1 MDKLKFITT
10 VEFWKTVNDISKWI
24 FATLDLALIIV
35 IIWLFSKIAV
45 FRQKL
50 NVKEARETI
59 DKNNPVKIKKVAETE
74 DPHIS
79 KESYLKET
87 VKSKWQDI
95 VSKTETGAEKDLQ
108 IAIIEADSLLDLVLK
123 RNGYPGESLK
133 ERLNAIKQENLL
145 NMDEVWQAH
154 KTRNEIAHNPHFA
167 IVKKDAE
174 KILKFYKNAFQKL
187 KVI

>member
-10 VEFWKTVNDISKWI
+10 LEFWKTVNTVSEWI
-24 FATLDLALIIV
+24 FAILDLALIIAIV
-35 IIWLFSKIAV
+35 WLFSKIAG

-50 NVKEARETI
+50 DVKETREI
-59 DKNNPVKIKKVAETE
+59 NAKKNSVEVENGKSEKINLE
-74 DPHIS
+74 D
-79 KESYLKET
+79 SYLRET

-95 VSKTETGAEKDLQ
+95 VFKIETGTEKDLQ
-108 IAIIEADSLLDLVLK
+108 MAIIEADSLLDLILK
-123 RNGYPGESLK
+123 RKGYPGENLK
-133 ERLNAIKQENLL
+133 ERLSVIKQENLL
-145 NMDEVWQAH
+145 NLDEVWQAH
-154 KTRNEIAHNPHFA
+154 KMRNEIAHNPHFA

>member
-10 VEFWKTVNDISKWI
+10 LEFWKTVNTVSEWI
-24 FATLDLALIIV
+24 FAVLDIFLITAM
-35 IIWLFSKIAV
+35 IWLFSKIAG

-50 NVKEARETI
+50 NIKETREINAKKNSVEVENVKSE
-59 DKNNPVKIKKVAETE
+59 KINLE
-74 DPHIS
+74 D
-79 KESYLKET
+79 SYLKDT

-95 VSKTETGAEKDLQ
+95 ISKIETGLEKDLQ
-108 IAIIEADSLLDLVLK
+108 MAIIDADSLLDLILK
-123 RNGYPGESLK
+123 RKNYPGENLK

-154 KTRNEIAHNPHFA
+154 KTRNEIAHNPHFV
-167 IVKKDAE
+167 IVKKDTE